1 MEKLYSFRNAMMIV
15 AILLVF
21 PIFASKAAAQE
32 AGNTASTFKFN
43 NVSPSIPAGTTTY
56 TQTISGATGV
66 TYSIG
71 TCVLTDAEGNAVN
84 TQPSVNSTTGAL
96 SISNGCYGAIQVIAK
111 AGNQQTDYV
120 LTVAYP
126 AHKWNF
132 CKQTLTPTPNGR
144 LGNSPQAIGDPGD
157 SHGSVTKTA
166 DVNYW
171 DIEAKAPWSDSPL
184 QPNVEEKQMGA
195 SDANTKYYVYT
206 NRFFTTS
213 NPEYQTGKQY
223 LFYQIN
229 SAGTLAA
236 NKAYLKLNTSSSNGA
251 KQNILLRLMDGET
264 TGISYTPATDKVNK
278 QDCFTLSGLK
288 LNGTPTPGQIYIQG
302 GKKYIA
308 K

>member
-1 MEKLYSFRNAMMIV
+1 MMIV

-43 NVSPSIPAGTTTY
+43 NVSPSIPA
-56 TQTISGATGV
+56 
-66 TYSIG
+66 G

-132 CKQTLTPTPNGR
+132 SKQTLTPTPNGR

-213 NPEYQTGKQY
+213 NQY